1 MPKAKTAAKPAKA
14 PALVRAA
21 KIRVA
26 TYDGPGADPVIR
38 EVPWP
43 RVGRKAALIKIGACG
58 VCGTDQHILKGHWP
72 KPLPWPFTLGH
83 ELAGVIVEIG
93 ADLKTDHMG
102 KPIGVGSKLMLPPL
116 MPCGFCDWCKRYPE
130 QSNKCLTPVYYGRYL
145 GFDKPPHLWGGWA
158 EYVYV
163 DYEELPGT
171 KIYKLPDDMSLLL
184 GSLSE
189 PLTSCIRAFNRAIKA
204 GGFSWNDTV
213 VIQGTGPI
221 GILAIAAAQEM
232 GAGRVIAVGAPE
244 TPRLKLARD
253 FGAEA
258 TVDIEVHKTAD
269 ERIRAVRDIV
279 GGYGAD
285 LVMDCSGHPTAGPE
299 GIEFLRDGGTYVEMG
314 QFTDAG
320 SIMTSWHRICTKDL
334 NVLGSWAFTAND
346 LALGV
351 EMLYKARG
359 KYPWRKMQTLY
370 PFDEDG
376 VRRAVADAMAMKTVK
391 STIIPFEDMI

>member
-1 MPKAKTAAKPAKA
+1 MAAARKKDA
-14 PALVRAA
+14 
-21 KIRVA
+21 IRVTTFA
-26 TYDGPGADPVIR
+26 GPGADPVMR

-43 RVGRKAALIKIGACG
+43 KVPPKGALIQIGACG

-93 ADLKTDHMG
+93 PELKTDFMG
-102 KPIGVGSKLMLPPL
+102 KPLGVGSKLMLPPL
-116 MPCGFCDWCKRYPE
+116 MPCGFCDWCKHYPE
-130 QSNKCLTPVYYGRYL
+130 QANKCLTPVYYGRYL

-163 DYEELPGT
+163 DLEDLPGT

-189 PLTSCIRAFNRAIKA
+189 PLTSCIRAFNRAIRA
-204 GGFSWNDTV
+204 GGFKWNDTV

-244 TPRLKLARD
+244 APRLKLARA

-258 TVDIEVHKTAD
+258 TVNIEEHKTA
-269 ERIRAVRDIV
+269 EARIKAVRDIV

-320 SIMTSWHRICTKDL
+320 SIMTSWHRICAKDL

-346 LALGV
+346 LPLGV
-351 EMLYKARG
+351 EMLYRARD
-359 KYPWRKMQTLY
+359 KYPWRSMQTLF
-370 PFDEDG
+370 PFTVEG
-376 VRRAVADAMAMKTVK
+376 VKDAVAQAMSMKTVK
-391 STIIPFEDMI
+391 STIVPFEELL

>member
-1 MPKAKTAAKPAKA
+1 M
-14 PALVRAA
+14 
-21 KIRVA
+21 
-26 TYDGPGADPVIR
+26 
-38 EVPWP
+38 PWP
-43 RVGRKAALIKIGACG
+43 KVGRKAALIKIGACG

-93 ADLKTDHMG
+93 SDLKTDHMG
-102 KPIGVGSKLMLPPL
+102 KPITVGSKLMLPPL
-116 MPCGFCDWCKRYPE
+116 MPCGLCAWCKRYPE

-204 GGFSWNDTV
+204 GGFTWNDTV

-221 GILAIAAAQEM
+221 GILAVAAAQEM

-258 TVDIEVHKTAD
+258 TVDIEKYKTAD
-269 ERIRAVRDIV
+269 ERIKAVRDIV

-351 EMLYKARG
+351 EMLYKARD

-370 PFDEDG
+370 PFSQDG
-376 VRRAVADAMAMKTVK
+376 VSRAVADAMAMKTVK